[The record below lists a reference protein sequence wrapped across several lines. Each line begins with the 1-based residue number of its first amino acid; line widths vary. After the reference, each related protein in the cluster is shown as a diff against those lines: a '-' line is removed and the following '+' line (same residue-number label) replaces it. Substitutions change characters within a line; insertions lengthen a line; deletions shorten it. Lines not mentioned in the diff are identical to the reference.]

1 MSAENSETETR
12 PENDVSAVNLFVQNL
27 LTTVALAVLK
37 GIMSEFQ
44 CWTGR
49 LTEIVQLGW
58 NGFLHAFYLSFD
70 VLRFT
75 LMEAIKILISGSQ
88 QVYLLTGL
96 FRMAFI
102 LIFNIFKGA
111 VQSFLDYIK
120 QQSEIEIAE
129 SSDTSEETTET
140 TEATGEPTDELPSEV
155 LNEDNELDELS
166 LDSKKS
172 FWIKN
177 IIGRFRDDVFSRSK
191 QTIFRFLTFVKSQS
205 QS

>member
-1 MSAENSETETR
+1 MFQFFLSNQSRPKKIRVTQNLSRVKMSAENSETETR

-111 VQSFLDYIK
+111 LWF
-120 QQSEIEIAE
+120 EI
-129 SSDTSEETTET
+129 T
-140 TEATGEPTDELPSEV
+140 L
-155 LNEDNELDELS
+155 
-166 LDSKKS
+166 
-172 FWIKN
+172 
-177 IIGRFRDDVFSRSK
+177 
-191 QTIFRFLTFVKSQS
+191 FLTCIRSHSYTLRKMMSRLL
-205 QS
+205 

>member
-1 MSAENSETETR
+1 MFCCCFKFFRQINRSQKNRVAQNLSRVKMSAENSDTETR
-12 PENDVSAVNLFVQNL
+12 PENDVNPVNLFVQNL
-27 LTTVALAVLK
+27 LTTIVLAVLK

-44 CWTGR
+44 CWTSR

-88 QVYLLTGL
+88 QVYLLSGL

-111 VQSFLDYIK
+111 LQSFVDYIK
-120 QQSEIEIAE
+120 QQSEIETAE
-129 SSDTSEETTET
+129 SAEISEEATET
-140 TEATGEPTDELPSEV
+140 TEATSEPTDELPSEV
-155 LNEDNELDELS
+155 LNEDSEPDLFS

-172 FWIKN
+172 F
-177 IIGRFRDDVFSRSK
+177 
-191 QTIFRFLTFVKSQS
+191 
-205 QS
+205 